1 MAEIAVSSPKR
12 RAFEAITNCSA
23 QIQLARSTVNG
34 DGVHCEK
41 ADDGC
46 QKRTT
51 SSLIYVSDAS

>member
-1 MAEIAVSSPKR
+1 MAESAVSSPKR
-12 RAFEAITNCSA
+12 PAFEAIMKCTA
-23 QIQLARSTVNG
+23 QLYLTRSTVNG

-41 ADDGC
+41 DDGGC